1 MLFQTLDD
9 KAECFGVYAN
19 GQVHYDTYPS
29 GLTQTW
35 NYSSHLGDAP
45 MEYAQ
50 VYCGGQSLSDACP
63 EHLQGEWQE
72 VTHRMKAYL
81 NSFSEAKISLN
92 EHCFYNLV
100 PERFLVDLCET
111 KNSICEHVF
120 NNFQKPENYEFM
132 MDVVRLTT
140 DISNRQLCIDK
151 HPMRS
156 RLGTHQGR
164 YLWRSLDSMSRHI
177 KYNVYGTKTGRL
189 STVKGSFPILTL
201 NKDFREILVPNN
213 DWLVELDFNAAEL
226 RTLLGLAG
234 SEQPNDDLHMWN
246 VENVY
251 QGRLSRDE
259 AKQKIFAWLYN
270 PEATDDR
277 SSRAYK
283 KDTVLREYWDGQVVA
298 TPFKRKIEADKKH
311 ALNYLIQSTSSDV
324 FLDRAVAV
332 HKFLNDK
339 KSHISMLIHDSIVLD
354 LAECD
359 MSELKKIVNIFSETR
374 YGRYKVGVSAGKT
387 FGTMRRIR

>member
-50 VYCGGQSLSDACP
+50 VYCRGQSLSEACP

-132 MDVVRLTT
+132 IEDSDRL
-140 DISNRQLCIDK
+140 
-151 HPMRS
+151 
-156 RLGTHQGR
+156 
-164 YLWRSLDSMSRHI
+164 
-177 KYNVYGTKTGRL
+177 
-189 STVKGSFPILTL
+189 
-201 NKDFREILVPNN
+201 
-213 DWLVELDFNAAEL
+213 
-226 RTLLGLAG
+226 
-234 SEQPNDDLHMWN
+234 
-246 VENVY
+246 
-251 QGRLSRDE
+251 
-259 AKQKIFAWLYN
+259 
-270 PEATDDR
+270 
-277 SSRAYK
+277 
-283 KDTVLREYWDGQVVA
+283 
-298 TPFKRKIEADKKH
+298 
-311 ALNYLIQSTSSDV
+311 
-324 FLDRAVAV
+324 
-332 HKFLNDK
+332 
-339 KSHISMLIHDSIVLD
+339 
-354 LAECD
+354 
-359 MSELKKIVNIFSETR
+359 
-374 YGRYKVGVSAGKT
+374 
-387 FGTMRRIR
+387 